1 MTATNEAIRVSH
13 AINMETE
20 IEKLNFAARVFFS
33 ALRDFQDNTEVEVD
47 DAIENVDHIVDQLTC
62 RIEI

>member
-1 MTATNEAIRVSH
+1 MLSTNEAVSVSH
-13 AINMETE
+13 GINMETE
-20 IEKLNFAARVFFS
+20 IEKLNFATRVFFS
-33 ALRDFQDNTEVEVD
+33 ALRDFQDNTEVEVE

>member
-1 MTATNEAIRVSH
+1 
-13 AINMETE
+13 METE
-20 IEKLNFAARVFFS
+20 IEKLNFATRVFFS
-33 ALRDFQDNTEVEVD
+33 ALRNFQDNTEVEVE

>member
-1 MTATNEAIRVSH
+1 MKSANEAVSISH
-13 AINMETE
+13 GINMETE

-33 ALRDFQDNTEVEVD
+33 ALRDFQDNTEVEVE